1 MSRVNTAF
9 TLQGAMLITV
19 RGGPRGT
26 GACPFSHVFPLV
38 SGRSCIPSPPEQFGA
53 EFRRF
58 SLEPSE
64 LDRFHDFY
72 SLLQLV
78 HRIPDVDILVGYADT
93 RGGMLPITNDDSY
106 RKAVSSARPL
116 LRIFLHRKGKR
127 EGEETAG
134 SVARHPGPFTL
145 RVSTDDADPN
155 AFFRDAPQGK
165 KQVLGA
171 VLRRARRKPPV
182 VIGLPR
188 DFRPVS
194 AVLDADVLPAWLRR
208 VRLHRRGSDHPLG
221 FYIRDGTAEVLTSR
235 GVRRVPGVF
244 ISRVAPGGLAHSSG
258 LLSAN
263 DQVLE
268 VNGVPVAGK
277 SLDQVTDMMV
287 ANSHNLIVTV
297 RPADQRHNVVR
308 PWSGADP
315 QLPFGIEQNFLSE
328 EEEESEEEDLVT
340 EAGREPRPVPRYEL
354 HLGLRPAAPRTPSSS
369 SVGSQSTVDSGQGA
383 VGQ

>member
-1 MSRVNTAF
+1 MIRKRRVSESV
-9 TLQGAMLITV
+9 GARPGVEVKSKSIE
-19 RGGPRGT
+19 REPQT
-26 GACPFSHVFPLV
+26 G
-38 SGRSCIPSPPEQFGA
+38 RREFGA

-116 LRIFLHRKGKR
+116 LRIFLHRK
-127 EGEETAG
+127 
-134 SVARHPGPFTL
+134 
-145 RVSTDDADPN
+145 DDADPN

-383 VGQ
+383 VGVGPDPEEESKEEPKEESSSGDEGVAVTL